1 MWALIHSSFVKSQLL
16 HVILVPGMVAG
27 LTVMSP
33 RFLAAGAPWLWRGLA
48 GLSVPAAFLA
58 SYFAVYRDLTFP
70 PATVL
75 SWVPWFVVALAVAT
89 PLARRIGAP
98 FMVIALPILVA
109 ASATAV
115 LLWPILGR
123 DPPFVA
129 VPLWAA
135 AAAVWSTLWVISGV
149 RDVGRWPFAAV
160 SLIASAGLAVVAPLS
175 GSILLGELAAALA
188 VALVATVIL
197 AGFSGVPGLSDA
209 GRATTAFVLGALA
222 LDLRF
227 YAGAGA
233 GIIVAFVASL
243 TVGFATSVAI
253 RRYPFK
259 QPWLVLA
266 PAIAASIPVV
276 VAVGIAFRASHMGG
290 GGY

>member
-58 SYFAVYRDLTFP
+58 GYFAVYRDLTFP

-75 SWVPWFVVALAVAT
+75 SWVPWFVVALAVAI
-89 PLARRIGAP
+89 PLARRIGVG

-123 DPPFVA
+123 DPPFMA

-135 AAAVWSTLWVISGV
+135 ATAVWSTLWLISGL
-149 RDVGRWPFAAV
+149 RDVARRPLASV
-160 SLIASAGLAVVAPLS
+160 SLVASAGLAVVAPLS
-175 GSILLGELAAALA
+175 GSILLGELAAVLA
-188 VALVATVIL
+188 VALVAIVIQ
-197 AGFSGVPGLSDA
+197 AGPGGTPDLSDA
-209 GRATTAFVLGALA
+209 GRATTAFVLGALV

-233 GIIVAFVASL
+233 GIIMALVASL
-243 TVGFATSVAI
+243 TIGLATSLAI

-259 QPWLVLA
+259 GPWVVLA
-266 PAIAASIPVV
+266 PAIAASIPVA
-276 VAVGIAFRASHMGG
+276 VAVGLAFRASQMGG